1 MIVYRIAKIKYAN
14 DLSGTGARLYGGRWN
29 HKGISIV
36 YTSESRSLAILEF
49 LAHAT
54 QSVVPEDTS
63 MISIEI
69 APGITPQKLKPTDLP
84 NNWKTY
90 PAPLKLMDIGTKWA
104 LSGETLLLRVPSV
117 VVEHEYNILINCAH
131 PDIQRVKISNIEKF
145 ALDER
150 LFNKK

>member
-1 MIVYRIAKIKYAN
+1 MIVYRIAKTKYAN

-69 APGITPQKLKPTDLP
+69 APGIAPQQLKPTYLP

-104 LSGETLLLRVPSV
+104 LSGETLLLRAPSV